1 MKKKGMIIAKILAL
15 IFVPGVFT
23 AYCALLLAKFTKK
36 HHSSKKLQI
45 EQIEQ

>member
-1 MKKKGMIIAKILAL
+1 MNKKGMITAKILAI

-36 HHSSKKLQI
+36 FHSSKKEQK